1 MKSFALGKN
10 ISFAEVQ
17 DVSKDGIWLILR
29 DQEYFLP
36 FADYPWFKN
45 ATIAS
50 IYNVETHHGTQLHWP
65 DLDVD
70 LELES
75 LQNPN
80 QYPLVYR

>member
-10 ISFAEVQ
+10 ISIAEVQ
-17 DVSKDGIWLILR
+17 DVSKHGIWLILR

-36 FADYPWFKN
+36 FADFPWFKN

>member
-36 FADYPWFKN
+36 FADFPWFKT

-50 IYNVETHHGTQLHWP
+50 IYNVETLHGTQLHWP

>member
-10 ISFAEVQ
+10 ISIAEVQ
-17 DVSKDGIWLILR
+17 DVSKHGIWLILR

-36 FADYPWFKN
+36 FADFPWFKN

-50 IYNVETHHGTQLHWP
+50 IYNVETHHGPQLHWP

>member
-1 MKSFALGKN
+1 MPGVVISGAEVTNISANGFWVLLGGEELAIPFAL
-10 ISFAEVQ
+10 F
-17 DVSKDGIWLILR
+17 
-29 DQEYFLP
+29 
-36 FADYPWFKN
+36 PWFKN